1 MQLLK
6 NLSVSRKLYSAFAG
20 VSAVFAAALVAT
32 LVLGSSAQNAWRHAQ
47 SWDKA
52 VAGVALQI
60 EGTRQQLAAQALYV
74 ATFDPKF
81 KAEWLAGVAKSDKG
95 SAVVKAIGNPNITK
109 ISAAANVADHHH
121 DATVHGLLF
130 PAVAKGDHVAAVKA
144 LVKANKFVRVPLAA
158 QMKIQGFIDTL
169 RQTDVKKAESLQSQA
184 QMLGLILGLAAF
196 LLASLLAVIISRAIS
211 RPLGIIK
218 RAAETA
224 ADGDLTVDVHIS
236 SKDEIG
242 ALAKAFQT
250 MIENVRGIV
259 TNVTATA
266 GSIAGASQQMAATSG
281 EAGQAVGEIAKAI
294 NDVAAGA
301 ERQVRIV
308 GDARGVTDEMLA
320 AAQAGAEGVKDTAS
334 AADQARVVSEEGMTS
349 VEKATN
355 AMRAVN
361 ESSRAVTEAM
371 RSLGAKSEQIGGIV
385 ETITGIAGQTNLLA
399 LNAAIEAARAGDQG
413 RGFAV
418 VAEEVRKLAE
428 ESQHAASSIAELIGE
443 IQEETQATVE
453 IVEDGARRTEE
464 GVEVVD
470 EARGAFE
477 RIGSSVA
484 DVDQRVGEVA
494 ASIDQILAASLKMQ
508 QNIGEVATVAE
519 ESSASTEQVSASSE
533 ETSASTEEI
542 AASADELARTAE
554 ELQRLVGQFTLAE

>member
-1 MQLLK
+1 MQLLR
-6 NLSVSRKLYSAFAG
+6 NLSVSRKLYFSFAG
-20 VSAVFAAALVAT
+20 VSAVFSAALVAT
-32 LVLGSSAQNAWRHAQ
+32 LLLGSSAQKEWHKAQAWN
-47 SWDKA
+47 KA
-52 VAGVALQI
+52 VAGIALQI
-60 EGTRQQLAAQALYV
+60 EGSRQQLAAQALYV

-81 KAEWLAGVAKSDKG
+81 KAEWLAGVDKSDKG
-95 SAVVKAIGNPNITK
+95 SAVVKGIGDPIIAK
-109 ISAAANVADHHH
+109 ISAEANTADHLH
-121 DATVHGLLF
+121 DKTVNEVLF
-130 PAVAKGDHVAAVKA
+130 PAVAKGDHPGAVAA
-144 LVKANKFVRVPLAA
+144 LVKANRYVRVPLAG
-158 QMKIQGFIDTL
+158 QLKVQLRIDEL
-169 RQTDVKKAESLQSQA
+169 RDKDVKKAEGLESQA
-184 QMLGLILGLAAF
+184 QLVGLVLALVAL
-196 LLASLLAVIISRAIS
+196 LLAGLLAVIISRAIS
-211 RPLGIIK
+211 RPLGKIK
-218 RAAETA
+218 AAAETA
-224 ADGDLTVDVHIS
+224 ASGDLTVTVDID

-242 ALAKAFQT
+242 VLAASFQA
-250 MIENVRGIV
+250 MVESVRTIV

-294 NDVAAGA
+294 NDVASGA

-308 GDARGVTDEMLA
+308 EDARGVTEEMLA
-320 AAQAGAEGVKDTAS
+320 AAQAGAAGAKDTA
-334 AADQARVVSEEGMTS
+334 AAAEQARTVSEEGMTS
-349 VEKATN
+349 VEKATT

-361 ESSRAVTEAM
+361 DSSRAVNEAM

-399 LNAAIEAARAGDQG
+399 LNAAIEAARAGEQG

-428 ESQHAASSIAELIGE
+428 ESQGAAASIANLIGE
-443 IQEETQATVE
+443 IQEETQATVQ

-494 ASIDQILAASLKMQ
+494 ASIAQILAASQRMQ
-508 QNIGEVATVAE
+508 QNIGEVAVVAE
-519 ESSASTEQVSASSE
+519 ESSASTEEVSASSE
-533 ETSASTEEI
+533 ETSASTQQI

-554 ELQRLVGQFTLAE
+554 ELQRLVGQFTLAG